1 MMLDKEFQYYLEHQD
16 ELVQK
21 YKGKVLA
28 IVDEKIV
35 GVYDDEAT
43 AYLETIKNYEPGKFL
58 LQLCTPG
65 EDDYTQT
72 FHSRVSFA

>member
-1 MMLDKEFQYYLEHQD
+1 MLEKEFEYYLRHQT
-16 ELVQK
+16 ELVKK

-28 IVDEKIV
+28 IVNEEIV
-35 GVYDDEAT
+35 GVYDDEAA
-43 AYLETIKNYEPGKFL
+43 AYLETIKKYEPGKFL